1 MYPVPGHVGMSLAG
15 SYYLQLPYTPAIAAT
30 ILVDVVDKGFK
41 DVLDIV
47 PYGRCWMHTL
57 LAVLV
62 FSSIIYYWKGRE
74 WGLSWCMGHM
84 FHLIGDI
91 GFIPWFY
98 PFRDYHWPPAPNVT
112 AASAQGVKE
121 LVSNIAAVKDAT
133 DSIHISSF
141 HFSEAVTNVFKG
153 NLILLEA
160 GIFLPVLIL
169 IFYKDSLSRTY
180 RYALGF
186 CVFLFLTLRVAY
198 DIPYLLHSMSL
209 SAGIWFAM

>member
-74 WGLSWCMGHM
+74 WGLSGAW
-84 FHLIGDI
+84 DI
-91 GFIPWFY
+91 CFI
-98 PFRDYHWPPAPNVT
+98 
-112 AASAQGVKE
+112 
-121 LVSNIAAVKDAT
+121 
-133 DSIHISSF
+133 
-141 HFSEAVTNVFKG
+141 
-153 NLILLEA
+153 
-160 GIFLPVLIL
+160 
-169 IFYKDSLSRTY
+169 
-180 RYALGF
+180 
-186 CVFLFLTLRVAY
+186 
-198 DIPYLLHSMSL
+198 
-209 SAGIWFAM
+209 